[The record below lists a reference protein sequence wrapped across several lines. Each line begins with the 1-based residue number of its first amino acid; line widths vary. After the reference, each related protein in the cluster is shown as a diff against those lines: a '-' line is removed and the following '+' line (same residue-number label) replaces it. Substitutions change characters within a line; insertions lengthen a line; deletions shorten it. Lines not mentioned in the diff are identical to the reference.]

1 MNIRD
6 TSGQDRSIAKPAT
19 SRIKQ
24 IATASLVVI
33 VVAAIVY
40 AWPSVSRTLQA
51 DFTVSQQNLR
61 FATVSFGD
69 LQRDVA
75 VQGRIIAAN
84 SPTIFAPS
92 AGTLNLQI
100 RAGDSVMQGQIVA
113 NIETPELSSRLSQQQ
128 AQLQQLALE
137 IERHNIQIKT
147 TSLNNQQRI
156 EQALVDFE
164 VAQVE
169 KQRAESSIKNNLI
182 SQREL
187 EERTAAY
194 KRAQLAYKHALQN
207 YDLQKESMQFEH
219 KSKNAQH
226 KQQALIVT
234 ELQRQVNNLQ
244 IKAPTTGIIGS
255 VNVREK
261 DQVAV
266 NQALI
271 TIIDLSQFEVE
282 VSIPETYAD
291 DLGVGLES
299 EISFNGQLFAGEVT
313 AISPEVSGGQV
324 TGRIRFTE
332 PDIKGLRQNQ
342 RVNAR
347 ILIESRANVL
357 KVKRGSFIE
366 SGGSKIA
373 YLVNGQSAVK
383 TDISLGVSSIGEIE
397 VINGLEQGDKIII
410 SSVAQFGDSEFINL
424 TN

>member
-1 MNIRD
+1 
-6 TSGQDRSIAKPAT
+6 
-19 SRIKQ
+19 
-24 IATASLVVI
+24 
-33 VVAAIVY
+33 
-40 AWPSVSRTLQA
+40 
-51 DFTVSQQNLR
+51 
-61 FATVSFGD
+61 
-69 LQRDVA
+69 
-75 VQGRIIAAN
+75 
-84 SPTIFAPS
+84 
-92 AGTLNLQI
+92 
-100 RAGDSVMQGQIVA
+100 
-113 NIETPELSSRLSQQQ
+113 
-128 AQLQQLALE
+128 
-137 IERHNIQIKT
+137 
-147 TSLNNQQRI
+147 
-156 EQALVDFE
+156 
-164 VAQVE
+164 
-169 KQRAESSIKNNLI
+169 
-182 SQREL
+182 
-187 EERTAAY
+187 
-194 KRAQLAYKHALQN
+194 
-207 YDLQKESMQFEH
+207 
-219 KSKNAQH
+219 
-226 KQQALIVT
+226 
-234 ELQRQVNNLQ
+234 VNNLQ